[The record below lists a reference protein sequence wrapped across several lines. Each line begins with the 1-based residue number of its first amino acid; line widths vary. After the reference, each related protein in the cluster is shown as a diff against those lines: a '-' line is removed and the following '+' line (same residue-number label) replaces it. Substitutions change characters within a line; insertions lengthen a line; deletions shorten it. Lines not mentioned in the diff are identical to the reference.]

1 MVKKDG
7 GNWRRR
13 FSIGLFSCIALVLLL
28 FNLLPVWAVLT
39 PDLNGD
45 LYVDTKDVTI
55 AARAFGASAEDEAWN
70 VNADLNRNGE
80 IDLEDLCIIT
90 RNFGPIQIS
99 ISSFIE
105 PEDFTVI
112 LRPGETI
119 IETIEVAYTGN
130 FDYELGTLKLT
141 NSDGHEAWLT
151 GIDPIEH
158 LEVWTNTEPYIFEV
172 TITVPDE
179 TSPGNYTFQ
188 ITANTFGNQP
198 TEEMQQE
205 VNIQVPPERV
215 IPEVPIGTILA
226 SATMIIALLLYT
238 TKPKWKKKAST
249 NGSY

>member
-1 MVKKDG
+1 MIKKNEDS
-7 GNWRRR
+7 WTKKI
-13 FSIGLFSCIALVLLL
+13 SIGILSCIAVALLL
-28 FNLLPVWAVLT
+28 LNLFPVGAVMT

-55 AARAFGASAEDEAWN
+55 AARSFGASPEDEIWN
-70 VNADLNRNGE
+70 PNADLNRNGE

-90 RNFGPIQIS
+90 RNFGPIEVS

-130 FDYELGTLKLT
+130 FDYELGTLRLT
-141 NSDGHEAWLT
+141 NSEGYDAWLT

-158 LEVWTNTEPYIFEV
+158 LEVWTNTAPYIFEV

-188 ITANTFGNQP
+188 IIANTFGNQS
-198 TEEMQQE
+198 TEEVHQE

-226 SATMIIALLLYT
+226 SATMIIALLLYA
-238 TKPKWKKKAST
+238 TKSKWKKKIST
-249 NGSY
+249 NSSN

>member
-1 MVKKDG
+1 MIKKNQDS
-7 GNWRRR
+7 WRKKI
-13 FSIGLFSCIALVLLL
+13 SIGLLSCSAIVLLL
-28 FNLLPVWAVLT
+28 FDVLPVLAVLT

-55 AARAFGASAEDEAWN
+55 AARAFGASAEDETWN
-70 VNADLNRNGE
+70 PNADLNRNGE

-90 RNFGPIQIS
+90 RNFGPIEVA

-105 PEDFTVI
+105 PESFAVI

-119 IETIEVAYTGN
+119 VETIEVAYTGN
-130 FDYELGTLKLT
+130 FDYELGTLRLT
-141 NSDGHEAWLT
+141 NSEGYDAWLT
-151 GIDPIEH
+151 GIDPTEH
-158 LEVWTNTEPYIFEV
+158 TEVWTNTESYVFEV

-188 ITANTFGNQP
+188 IVANTFGSQP
-198 TEEMQQE
+198 TEEVQQE

-238 TKPKWKKKAST
+238 TKSKWKKKTST
-249 NGSY
+249 NSSN